1 MHLSISEAKSSCPA
15 SPAQVQMSP
24 SSWTQQSSASYS
36 SSPLVH
42 TPERSSRKLPGP
54 VQVGETP
61 SLPVVGGGKGWLGM
75 DLPTTSWLCTLWT
88 HTPQLLCPLNLLAWG
103 HSAPRSPAGQGVCIS
118 VFPFLDL
125 SFNSSRAP
133 LPSSLW
139 AGLNGVRCD
148 SDTESSV
155 N

>member
-15 SPAQVQMSP
+15 SPAQAQMSP

-42 TPERSSRKLPGP
+42 TPERSSRKSPGP

-61 SLPVVGGGKGWLGM
+61 GSLWRGEGGGGWAL
-75 DLPTTSWLCTLWT
+75 TSPPPVDFAHFELILHSFCA
-88 HTPQLLCPLNLLAWG
+88 LLKLLAWG
-103 HSAPRSPAGQGVCIS
+103 HSAPRSPAGHGVCIS
-118 VFPFLDL
+118 VFPFLDQ

-133 LPSSLW
+133 LPSLLW

-148 SDTESSV
+148 SNTESSV